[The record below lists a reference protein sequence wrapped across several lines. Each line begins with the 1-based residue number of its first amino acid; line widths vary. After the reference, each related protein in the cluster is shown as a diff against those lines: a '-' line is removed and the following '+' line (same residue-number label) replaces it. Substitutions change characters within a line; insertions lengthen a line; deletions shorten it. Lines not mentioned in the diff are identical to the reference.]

1 MDHSANLLQAIRT
14 ILKYKWTI
22 FILCTATFVG
32 SAAISLLLPNYYK
45 ATTIFFAASEDL
57 AKPESLF
64 SERGSNIQTEYYG
77 NEDDRDRL
85 LTVAQS
91 NELKDFL
98 IDSFQLYV
106 HYNMNPEAPK
116 AKYRMRKKVNKYYD
130 IIQTDRDALK
140 LSYEDKDP
148 EFAAKIANAAR
159 EKIQEITLRLVRSNQ
174 VKSLQANET
183 NLGTKTQNLEVIS
196 DSLARLQARY
206 GIYNGAEQVQGLA
219 EKISSIEGLL
229 SNRKTQ
235 LGILQQSR
243 GVPRDTITFMNAQ
256 VQGLSAN
263 LDTLKERLDLWR
275 QGLGKITALEQ
286 QHEDLA
292 RRLAQ
297 DRERTRVLQA
307 TYQADVPVVL
317 VVEAAEIPLYKSRP
331 SRSVLVVAS
340 TFLMFCFSILG
351 ILLFDYYKEVDWKSI
366 LDA

>member
-1 MDHSANLLQAIRT
+1 MDQSANLLQAVKT
-14 ILKYKWTI
+14 IWKYKWSI
-22 FILCTATFVG
+22 VILCAATFVLTVG
-32 SAAISLLLPNYYK
+32 ISLLLPDFYK
-45 ATTIFFAASEDL
+45 ATTVFFAASEDL

-98 IDSFQLYV
+98 IDSFQLYD
-106 HYNMNPEAPK
+106 HYQMNPEAPR
-116 AKYRMRKKVNKYYD
+116 AKFRMRKKVNKYYD

-159 EKIQEITLRLVRSNQ
+159 EKIQDITLRLVRNNQ
-174 VKSLQANET
+174 VKSLRANEN
-183 NLGTKTQNLEVIS
+183 NLGTKVQNLESIS
-196 DSLARLQARY
+196 DSLANLQAKY
-206 GIYNGAEQVQGLA
+206 GIYNGAEQVQELA
-219 EKISSIEGLL
+219 ERISTLEGNFT
-229 SNRKTQ
+229 NRKTQ
-235 LGILQQSR
+235 LGVLRQSN
-243 GVPRDTITFMNAQ
+243 GVPRDTLIFLSAQ
-256 VQGLSAN
+256 VEGLN
-263 LDTLKERLDLWR
+263 ITLDTLRSRLDLWR

-297 DRERTRVLQA
+297 DRERTRILQA
-307 TYQADVPVVL
+307 TYEADVPVVL
-317 VVEAAEIPLYKSRP
+317 VVETAEVPLYKSRP
-331 SRSVLVVAS
+331 RRSILVLAA
-340 TFLMFCFSILG
+340 TFLMFAFSILG
-351 ILLFDYYKEVDWKSI
+351 VLFFEYYKGVDWKSI

>member
-1 MDHSANLLQAIRT
+1 MEQSANLLPVLKT

-22 FILCTATFVG
+22 FILCAVTFVG
-32 SAAISLLLPNYYK
+32 TAGISLLLPNYYK

-98 IDSFQLYV
+98 IDSFQLYA
-106 HYNMNPEAPK
+106 HYKMNPEAPK

-130 IIQTDRDALK
+130 IIQTDRDAIK

-148 EFAAKIANAAR
+148 EFAARIANAAR
-159 EKIQEITLRLVRSNQ
+159 EKIQNITLRLVRSNQ
-174 VKSLQANET
+174 IKSLRANES

-196 DSLARLQARY
+196 DSLASLQGKY

-219 EKISSIEGLL
+219 ERISTMEGRLT
-229 SNRKTQ
+229 NRQTQ
-235 LGILQQSR
+235 LGILKQSSS
-243 GVPRDTITFMNAQ
+243 VPRDTITFLNAQ
-256 VQGLSAN
+256 VKGLSTT
-263 LDTLKERLDLWR
+263 LDTLKTRLDLWR

-307 TYQADVPVVL
+307 TYLADVPVVL
-317 VVEAAEIPLYKSRP
+317 VVETAEVPLYKSRP
-331 SRSVLVVAS
+331 SRSILVLAA
-340 TFLMFCFSILG
+340 TFIMFCFSVLG
-351 ILLFDYYKEVDWKSI
+351 VLFFEYYKEVDWKSV